1 MKNRT
6 VKLSFLLA
14 LASSL
19 YAEFNYGG
27 QIRLRFESFENMNEK
42 YYGTKPRVGESRDAY
57 LMTRV
62 RLGATYRF
70 NDNWSAK
77 LSMQDSR
84 VIDWGFK
91 SDDWYNRE
99 FSQVNSTQTDSFELG
114 KTYLEYKNSN
124 VTVTVGRQS
133 ISYGDARVFGPG
145 EWKNSGKWI
154 WDAIKVSL
162 KDGENFLDFFYGA
175 TMLHDPDDF
184 SLNHRHGYYGGGV
197 YGHYT
202 YKDSAAIEPIFAY
215 KTNDRKNEL
224 YNSLKNFYAGARI
237 YDSDLKNFFYDMTY
251 IKSFGDYTKVT
262 DEKVSIDAQGYHI
275 DGGYNFKS
283 LVTKVG
289 LGYSYAS
296 GDDPN
301 TKERETFDAVFG
313 ASDKYYGRLN
323 LVQWNNLKD
332 YELFAFLAP
341 LPKTG
346 IKIEYHRFYA
356 DEQSNKWM
364 SYTIA
369 SMQNDHYGDEID
381 IFTTYGYSKN
391 INLLFGVGYFM
402 SGSYIKEAVTK
413 NSYITDDNALGFV
426 AQISY
431 NF

>member
-1 MKNRT
+1 MKNKT
-6 VKLSFLLA
+6 ASLSFLL
-14 LASSL
+14 LTASSL

-27 QIRLRFESFENMNEK
+27 EVRLRFESFENMNEK
-42 YYGTKPRVGESRDAY
+42 YYGKKPGIGESHDSY
-57 LMTRV
+57 LMTRI
-62 RLGATYRF
+62 RLGLKYKF

-99 FSQVNSTQTDSFELG
+99 FSQVNSSQTDSFELG
-114 KTYLEYKNSN
+114 KTYLEYKNAN
-124 VTVTVGRQS
+124 MTVTAGRQS

-154 WDAIKVSL
+154 WDALKVSL
-162 KDGENFLDFFYGA
+162 KEGDNFLDFFYGA

-184 SLNHRHGYYGGGV
+184 SLNHRHGYYGGGI
-197 YGHYT
+197 YGHYS
-202 YKDSAAIEPIFAY
+202 YKKSAAIEPIFAY

-224 YNSLKNFYAGARI
+224 YNSLENFYAGARF
-237 YDSDLKNFFYDMTY
+237 YDKDIESFFYDMTY

-262 DEKVSIDAQGYHI
+262 DETVSIDAVGYHI

-283 LVTKVG
+283 LNTKVG

-301 TKERETFDAVFG
+301 TKERESFDAVFG

-323 LVQWNNLKD
+323 LVQWKNLKD
-332 YELFAFLAP
+332 YELFAVLTP
-341 LPKTG
+341 NSQTN
-346 IKIEYHRFYA
+346 IKIEYHKFYA

-381 IFTTYGYSKN
+381 IFTTYRYSKN
-391 INLLFGVGYFM
+391 INFLVGAGYFM
-402 SGSYIKEAVTK
+402 SGGYIKEAATK

-426 AQISY
+426 AQVAYS
-431 NF
+431 F

>member
-1 MKNRT
+1 MNKRT
-6 VKLSFLLA
+6 AKLSLLS
-14 LASSL
+14 LIASSL
-19 YAEFNYGG
+19 YAEFDYDAEV
-27 QIRLRFESFENMNEK
+27 RLRFESFDNMNEK
-42 YYGTKPRVGESRDAY
+42 YYGTKPMIGESRDSY

-62 RLGATYRF
+62 RFGVGYKF

-91 SDDWYNRE
+91 SDDFYNRE
-99 FSQVNSTQTDSFELG
+99 FGEVNSSQTDSFELG
-114 KTYLEYKNSN
+114 KTFLEYKNKKM
-124 VTVTVGRQS
+124 TVTVGRQS
-133 ISYGDARVFGPG
+133 ISYGDSRVFGPG

-154 WDAIKVSL
+154 WDAVKVSL
-162 KDGENFLDFFYGA
+162 KEGDNFLDFFYGA

-197 YGHYT
+197 YGHYA
-202 YKDSAAIEPIFAY
+202 YKKSAAIEPIFAY
-215 KTNDRKNEL
+215 KTNERKNEL
-224 YNSLKNFYAGARI
+224 YNSLENFYAGARV
-237 YDSDLKNFFYDMTY
+237 YDRDINRFFYDMTY

-262 DEKVSIDAQGYHI
+262 DEKVYIDAVGYHLE
-275 DGGYNFKS
+275 GGYNFKS
-283 LVTKVG
+283 LNTKVG
-289 LGYSYAS
+289 LGHSYAS

-332 YELFAFLAP
+332 YELFAILTP
-341 LPKTG
+341 DSKTS
-346 IKIEYHRFYA
+346 IKIEYHKLYA
-356 DEQSNKWM
+356 HQQSNKWM

-381 IFTTYGYSKN
+381 IFTTYRYSKS
-391 INLLFGVGYFM
+391 INFLVGAGYFM
-402 SGSYIKEAVTK
+402 SGGYIREAATK
-413 NSYITDDNALGFV
+413 NGYITDDNAVGFV
-426 AQISY
+426 AQVAY